1 MWLDGLDEWVTVA
14 LLIEERLKS
23 GDGGVQRLV
32 DDGLR
37 LVVSLEEEVDGW
49 ESAVADLDVGGG
61 AGRARFLIPR
71 AGAAVGAGADRR
83 RASGRPVA
91 RGTSGGKG
99 LRRGTMGGGFCER
112 LTASR

>member
-1 MWLDGLDEWVTVA
+1 MDTEPEVWLDGLDEWVTVA

-61 AGRARFLIPR
+61 AGGARFLDPSSR
-71 AGAAVGAGADRR
+71 
-83 RASGRPVA
+83 SGR
-91 RGTSGGKG
+91 RCRCG
-99 LRRGTMGGGFCER
+99 
-112 LTASR
+112 